1 MPELNLESYLGRS
14 ISSANWKNIGFKKRA
29 GVLIPL
35 FTVYSKDSFGI
46 GDLGDL
52 KLVIDWAKSTANSI
66 IQLLPMNEVGGS
78 FCPYDAVSSFALEP
92 VYICLKDFPGCHS
105 DPERNAK
112 VKNLDAN
119 EILRSAAGLPQ
130 DDDRGPHYVD
140 YSVKEKKLKLLWDL
154 YLATDLAEALDF
166 EEFQRKNA
174 YWLPDFALF
183 KVLKEYHQEKP
194 WYEWEQSFKN
204 RQPEVLREFRQD
216 NIEKITFQMWLQWIL
231 FKQFKQAS
239 DHAAGNNILI
249 KGDLPVL
256 VSRDSADVW
265 SHLEFFKL
273 DFAAGA
279 PVDMYAALGQR
290 WGMPTYNWEAIAKDN
305 YRYIKEKLIY
315 AQEFY
320 NILRIDHVVGLFRIW
335 SIPYNDP
342 EENQGLNGVFDPFS
356 EQLWDK
362 HGRKIL
368 SVLVEN
374 TRMLL
379 CAEDLGVIPK
389 CCTDVLLEFGICGND
404 VQRWVKDWNT
414 RHDFLSP
421 QEYRQLAVAMLSTHD
436 TTNWKAWWQYEAGT
450 VDQGLFIRKCNERK
464 IDFARVSLKLFE
476 PSLSFHGRLRWKK
489 EIDSV
494 DKLLWELGKRKEE
507 VGDFIQL
514 YENTFGEKEKLW
526 KFLDCSGEPTE
537 EASVELLARV
547 MKFVLSSRAVFCIN
561 SITDYLGLAD
571 LFKGDSYQYRINT
584 PGTISPKNWS
594 LRLPLSLEE
603 LLAHPVNSQIRKMI
617 VDSGR
622 A

>member
-1 MPELNLESYLGRS
+1 MSELNLESYLGRS

-35 FTVYSKDSFGI
+35 FTVHSKNSFGV

-52 KLVIDWAKSTANSI
+52 ELVIDWAKSTSNSI
-66 IQLLPMNEVGGS
+66 IQLLPMNEVGAS

-92 VYICLKDFPGCHS
+92 VYICLKDFP
-105 DPERNAK
+105 
-112 VKNLDAN
+112 
-119 EILRSAAGLPQ
+119 EISGRRFNSASEETN
-130 DDDRGPHYVD
+130 YVD
-140 YSVKEKKLKLLWDL
+140 YALKAEKLQLLWDV
-154 YLATDLAEALDF
+154 YLAADLSDALDF

-183 KVLKEYHQEKP
+183 KVLKEYHQQKP
-194 WYEWEQSFKN
+194 WYEWEEGFKN
-204 RQPEVLREFRQD
+204 RQPEALRGFQQD

-231 FKQFKQAS
+231 FKQFKAAS
-239 DHAAGNNILI
+239 DYAAENNISI

-256 VSRDSADVW
+256 VSRDSVDVW

-279 PVDMYAALGQR
+279 PPDMYAALGQR

-342 EENQGLNGVFDPFS
+342 QENQGVNGVFDPS
-356 EQLWDK
+356 NEQLWDE

-368 SVLVEN
+368 SVLVQN

-389 CCTDVLLEFGICGND
+389 CCTDTLLEFGICGND
-404 VQRWVKDWNT
+404 VQRWVKDWNN

-421 QEYRQLAVAMLSTHD
+421 QEYRQLTVAMLSTHD

-476 PSLSFHGRLRWKK
+476 PSLSFHGRLGWKK
-489 EIDSV
+489 EIDSI
-494 DKLLWELGKRKEE
+494 DKLLWELGKSKEE
-507 VGDFIQL
+507 VGDFIEM

-526 KFLDCSGEPTE
+526 KLLDSPAQPTE
-537 EASVELLARV
+537 VAGTELLARV

-561 SITDYLGLAD
+561 SIRDYLGLAD
-571 LFKGDSYQYRINT
+571 IFKGDPYSCRVNV
-584 PGTISPKNWS
+584 PGTVSSKNWS

-603 LLAHPVNSQIRKMI
+603 LLVHPVNSQIRQMI